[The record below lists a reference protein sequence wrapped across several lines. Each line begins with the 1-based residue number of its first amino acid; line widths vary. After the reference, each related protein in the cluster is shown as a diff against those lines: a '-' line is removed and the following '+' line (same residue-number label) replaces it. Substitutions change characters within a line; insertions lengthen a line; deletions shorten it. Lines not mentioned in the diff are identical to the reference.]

1 MVSAVRKGEIKCCG
15 GSVGGE
21 VPALMDWG
29 GLHGGCG
36 LCIGLGRNSR
46 VIQKIQTARPK
57 AQGQETRCF
66 SNTDNSSRLA
76 IAGYEG
82 T

>member
-15 GSVGGE
+15 GSVGGRC
-21 VPALMDWG
+21 PSIDGLG
-29 GLHGGCG
+29 RLHGGCG
-36 LCIGLGRNSR
+36 LCMGLGRNSR
-46 VIQKIQTARPK
+46 VIQKMQTARPK

-66 SNTDNSSRLA
+66 SNTDNSSELA